1 MEHICDMRVWFR
13 DQKNRER
20 KIEGGRREAGRRM
33 TVTGNVET
41 ELLQRKSP
49 FENVSLSTNT
59 SPAFHWTDGLGAP
72 SLSAGGIGTMV
83 KKQEH

>member
-1 MEHICDMRVWFR
+1 
-13 DQKNRER
+13 
-20 KIEGGRREAGRRM
+20 M